1 MQSIQILGLW
11 FFYFAIKH
19 RGKMSSSFS
28 KHNVFNHWSAFIL
41 ISLITNYVF
50 WIAAWLIVTNLKIDT
65 RAFTCKVT
73 HLIIESKWRTINT
86 KRSLLELY
94 WSSGKGLNTNK
105 HVNGFL
111 LKYSI
116 AQSVSKCL
124 IRLSPHAVSTSICMN
139 KINQLVQR
147 CIGFFFSFFFLSVL
161 E

>member
-1 MQSIQILGLW
+1 M
-11 FFYFAIKH
+11 
-19 RGKMSSSFS
+19 
-28 KHNVFNHWSAFIL
+28 
-41 ISLITNYVF
+41 F

-65 RAFTCKVT
+65 RACKVT
-73 HLIIESKWRTINT
+73 HQAQGHTLNYWIKMADDQHWLRNT

-116 AQSVSKCL
+116 VQNVSKCL
-124 IRLSPHAVSTSICMN
+124 IRLSPHDVSTSICKK

-147 CIGFFFSFFFLSVL
+147 CIGFFVLLLFFISSRVVLQITDTFIHFWQKLSL
-161 E
+161 Q